1 MNNTISVTKLYSF
14 FQLFDDYNY
23 NKSDLASSISTTLS
37 EINSPDYRLSIEQI
51 ETIFKKAS
59 RLCNDKLFGLKYGF
73 KLYKSFS
80 SVLGVLLTSCKDINE
95 VLNNF
100 CNYEKV
106 LDSTITTNYKV
117 HNESLIITM
126 TQNRNNNNLPEQ
138 YLEYKVSGFIA
149 YVRNIVGDE
158 NLTPLKVNFKH
169 SPYGNI
175 NDYEKTIGSPVS
187 FNENQLSII
196 FHKSILNY
204 LTLEPNSVLKRL
216 MLTEVQK
223 EFDSLILNTSYTSR
237 VIKILSS
244 QTSIDVPSL
253 SQIAIELNMSE
264 RLLQKHLKSE
274 GITYTSIINEFK
286 RDKAIK
292 YLENPMNT
300 IDEIAFI
307 LGFSERSS
315 FDRAF
320 KKWTNS
326 TPIEY
331 RLTI

>member
-175 NDYEKTIGSPVS
+175 NDYEKIIGSPVS

-244 QTSIDVPSL
+244 QTSIDFPSL